1 MAPVIE
7 TIQFIP
13 KNGILY
19 SNVENCFVRLDTV
32 PETAALEIFFP
43 RSADEDRWKIRDILN
58 EPFITKNEWIDSGLR
73 LFLKGVPKKT
83 LLITAESLIKK
94 VVHYFSEKY
103 PNDVFKRYKN
113 YPCGKLTR
121 VILLHINQLIVLK
134 YCEELRADFT
144 KNYFKV
150 ILDEAEHCEKIYINT
165 YEAGTLEYK
174 NGSVEMHR
182 WENEDEA
189 QSVSYLSRRYTQ
201 RLLDGVINEPDTKT
215 KMIGIIKSSMEKAV
229 LEADDRR
236 FFETA
241 LELLENCAGKNIHD
255 SG

>member
-1 MAPVIE
+1 MNAVIE

-43 RSADEDRWKIRDILN
+43 RNADEDRWKIRDILN
-58 EPFITKNEWIDSGLR
+58 EPCIIKKEWIDSGLR
-73 LFLKGVPKKT
+73 LFLKDVPKKT
-83 LLITAESLIKK
+83 LLITAESIIKK
-94 VVHYFSEKY
+94 TVSYFSNKY
-103 PNDVFKRYKN
+103 PHDVFKQYKN
-113 YPCGKLTR
+113 YSCGKLTR

-150 ILDEAEHCEKIYINT
+150 ILDESEHYEKIYIST

-174 NGSVEMHR
+174 NGSFEMHR

-189 QSVSYLSRRYTQ
+189 QSASYLSRRYTQ
-201 RLLDGVINEPDTKT
+201 RLLDGVIDEPDTKT
-215 KMIGIIKSSMEKAV
+215 KMIGLIKSSMDRATIET
-229 LEADDRR
+229 DDRR
-236 FFETA
+236 LFETA
-241 LELLENCAGKNIHD
+241 LELLENCTREKH
-255 SG
+255 S